1 MWRQFGLM
9 TTILTLLS
17 QCSSPRIF
25 VCVPRYWTVPADR
38 SGRRASSR
46 LCRHWPVL
54 RLRPLSA
61 LSELPRAHGRRRDRP
76 GLQACSV
83 TPTILP
89 GGWQSG
95 FLVALRSQEAIRPAD
110 AVALAMM
117 ALPGTATLMSGT
129 RAAPVAI
136 VAGRSVLALLS
147 RITLTR
153 TPEQDTRGTRRGTK
167 RYVGLT
173 LRVLCRLVRR
183 SNRRCRTVGDR
194 SEPVREDNTGT
205 FTNKIR
211 FPVIISCSQL
221 AAQEKNANFH
231 SVVYRPLLLF
241 SIVVSA
247 VYRTPSWSGR

>member
-1 MWRQFGLM
+1 MLGHPDYFAWWLA
-9 TTILTLLS
+9 I
-17 QCSSPRIF
+17 
-25 VCVPRYWTVPADR
+25 
-38 SGRRASSR
+38 
-46 LCRHWPVL
+46 
-54 RLRPLSA
+54 
-61 LSELPRAHGRRRDRP
+61 
-76 GLQACSV
+76 
-83 TPTILP
+83 
-89 GGWQSG
+89 G
-95 FLVALRSQEAIRPAD
+95 FSCGVALAEAIRPAD

-129 RAAPVAI
+129 GAAPVAI

-247 VYRTPSWSGR
+247 VYRTPSWSGRRSQWSQHRLCQNRSDEYCYLTVLDCSD